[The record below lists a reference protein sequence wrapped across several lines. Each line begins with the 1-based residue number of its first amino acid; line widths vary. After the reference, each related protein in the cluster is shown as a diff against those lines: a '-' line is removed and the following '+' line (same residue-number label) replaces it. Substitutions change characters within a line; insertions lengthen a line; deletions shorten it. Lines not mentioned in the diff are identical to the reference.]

1 VVYARRMKVWT
12 PRKIIGLL
20 MLVASAL
27 LMFVAGTSQ
36 RPADWDVF
44 IVAAVLMFAGI
55 WVGQFK
61 FRKNQGKTD
70 A

>member
-1 VVYARRMKVWT
+1 
-12 PRKIIGLL
+12 

-44 IVAAVLMFAGI
+44 IVAAVLMFAGM